1 MSTTCRPRL
10 RGVALAGRGLPWLLA
25 LTVLAGCGRGFY
37 RRQADRDSY
46 SLVGTVAAQTE
57 AGLPGCSIDPGPES
71 RMFDPGPPDFP
82 PMPPDDPQSHRLMQ
96 CVDGKRGSRR
106 SARYGCTDRVES
118 PSWEAYLPR
127 NEDGQLAVDRR
138 TAVQL
143 ALVHSRDYQSQL
155 ENLYLS
161 ALDVS
166 FERFVFDTQ
175 FFGGNSTFFTADGP
189 ARAGSSSS
197 LLTIDNDLEA
207 RKLFAT
213 GAELIVGMANSLIWQ
228 FSGPNDYSAFTL
240 LDFSVLQPLLRAGGR
255 AVVLEA
261 LTGAE
266 RALLANVRQ
275 MERFRRGFYAHVVTG
290 RSPGSGP
297 SRGGVG
303 LVAPGGGGGGGGL
316 IGLLETQVR
325 IRNQEFNVAG
335 LRESLNEVE
344 AAHEAGRIDRL
355 QVDQARQALYN
366 AQSSLLRLENGY
378 QDSLDDY
385 KVQLGLPPD
394 LDMVIDD
401 PMLERFR
408 LIDPAVEATE
418 ERIHESALAVRSQ
431 PDVASP
437 ENLAELRA
445 IREAVLVRL
454 GDVVS
459 ERLRLDAELPERRE
473 SLGRLLARQA
483 DRAEPQVDPSV
494 LNVDAL
500 DERIATFDREYGRTS
515 RFMGVTLLLLDHYQ
529 KTVAEQLSDGATP
542 QSWRVLAKLR
552 VLAEL
557 MDKLTGVGLGQTTD
571 VYISGRIRAA
581 LFELMNDL
589 SAEPLAEPLDP
600 ATEQNLARLTGLLL
614 KLAQELTARLG
625 SPPLKPQTNLDPAGH
640 FDAMLAEL
648 ENNPLFMAP
657 VPADEAARIELRNQL
672 GQKLL
677 DRLDE
682 QFSVVTLIMAGIR
695 LEMIGLVP
703 VDLDPTEALQIARAN
718 RRDWQN
724 ARAALVDQW
733 RQIELAANELKSGLD
748 VTFSGDINTLG
759 DHPFRF
765 RSTTGR
771 LRVGLEFDA
780 PLTRLAE
787 RNAYREAL
795 IAYQRARRDY
805 MAFEDAVSQNL
816 RRTLRAI
823 REAQL
828 DFELERAGVHVAISQ
843 VEVTRLRL
851 REPPKVGAEQKFGA
865 TTVRDLLGALNGL
878 LGAQNGILG
887 VWVDYEVERLN
898 LDLDLGT
905 MQLDPDGVWID
916 PGPITAES
924 LRARADAEP
933 LDSDALPP
941 GVLPP
946 GELCPEMPGDA
957 LEEGEEGGQARL
969 SSAQNVQER
978 PSRSNLG
985 GTRHSQ
991 TVP

>member
-1 MSTTCRPRL
+1 M
-10 RGVALAGRGLPWLLA
+10 AGRGLPWVLVLA
-25 LTVLAGCGRGFY
+25 VLAGCGRGFY

-71 RMFDPGPPDFP
+71 RMFNPGLPDFP
-82 PMPPDDPQSHRLMQ
+82 PMPPDDPQSHQLMQ

-106 SARYGCTDRVES
+106 WGRYGCTDRVES
-118 PSWEAYLPR
+118 PSWEEYLPR

-189 ARAGSSSS
+189 ARGGSSSS

-213 GAELIVGMANSLIWQ
+213 GAELVVGMANSLIWQ

-297 SRGGVG
+297 SRGGIG
-303 LVAPGGGGGGGGL
+303 LAAPGGGGGGGGL

-335 LRESLNEVE
+335 LRESLSEVE
-344 AAHEAGRIDRL
+344 AAEDAGRIDRL

-378 QDSLDDY
+378 QDSLDAY
-385 KVQLGLPPD
+385 KVQIGLPPA

-401 PMLERFR
+401 LMLERFR
-408 LIDPAVEATE
+408 LIDPAIEATE

-454 GDVVS
+454 GDVVG
-459 ERLRLDAELPERRE
+459 ERLRLDAELPQRRE
-473 SLGRLLARQA
+473 SLGRLLARQGE
-483 DRAEPQVDPSV
+483 RGEPQVDPSV
-494 LNVDAL
+494 LSVDAL
-500 DERIATFDREYGRTS
+500 DGRIADFDREYGRTS
-515 RFMGVTLLLLDHYQ
+515 RFMGVTLLLVDHYQ
-529 KTVAEQLSDGATP
+529 KTVAEQLSEGGTP
-542 QSWRVLAKLR
+542 QSWRLLAKLR
-552 VLAEL
+552 TLADL
-557 MDKLTGVGLGQTTD
+557 MDKLTGVGIGQTSD
-571 VYISGRIRAA
+571 VYIAGRIRAA

-589 SAEPLAEPLDP
+589 SDEPLAEPLDP
-600 ATEQNLARLTGLLL
+600 ATEQNLAKLTGLLL
-614 KLAQELTARLG
+614 KLAQELTERLG
-625 SPPLKPQTNLDPAGH
+625 RPPLEPQMDLDPAGH

-648 ENNPLFMAP
+648 ENNPLLIPA
-657 VPADEAARIELRNQL
+657 VPADEAAQTELRNQL

-682 QFSVVTLIMAGIR
+682 QFSAVTLIMAGIR

-703 VDLDPTEALQIARAN
+703 VDLDPAEALNIARAN

-733 RQIELAANELKSGLD
+733 RQIELAANDLKSGLD

-787 RNAYREAL
+787 RNAYRETL

-805 MAFEDAVSQNL
+805 MAFEDAVSQSL
-816 RRTLRAI
+816 RRTLRAV

-828 DFELERAGVHVAISQ
+828 NFELQRAGVHVAISQ

-887 VWVDYEVERLN
+887 VWVEYEVERLN

-924 LRARADAEP
+924 LRARGDAEP

-941 GVLPP
+941 GVFPPGVLPP
-946 GELCPEMPGDA
+946 CELGPEMPQDEVPPEPPPGVPPQPPSDGPELIPAPPASRGD
-957 LEEGEEGGQARL
+957 
-969 SSAQNVQER
+969 
-978 PSRSNLG
+978 
-985 GTRHSQ
+985 
-991 TVP
+991 

>member
-1 MSTTCRPRL
+1 MSTSRRPRPHTAAM
-10 RGVALAGRGLPWLLA
+10 RGGGLPWLLA
-25 LTVLAGCGRGFY
+25 LAILAGCGRGFY

-46 SLVGTVAAQTE
+46 SLVAAVAAQTQ

-71 RMFDPGPPDFP
+71 RMFDPGLPDFP
-82 PMPPDDPQSHRLMQ
+82 PMPPDDPQSHQLMG

-106 SARYGCTDRVES
+106 WGRYGCTDRVES
-118 PSWEAYLPR
+118 PSWEAYLPL
-127 NEDGQLAVDRR
+127 NEEGQLALDRR

-143 ALVHSRDYQSQL
+143 ALIHSRDYQSQL

-175 FFGGNSTFFTADGP
+175 FFGSNSTFFTADGP

-275 MERFRRGFYAHVVTG
+275 MERFRRGFYAQVVTG
-290 RSPGSGP
+290 RSPGPGP
-297 SRGGVG
+297 SRGGPG
-303 LVAPGGGGGGGGL
+303 LAAPGGGGGGGGL

-325 IRNQEFNVAG
+325 IRNQEFNVTG
-335 LRESLNEVE
+335 LRESLSEVE
-344 AAHEAGRIDRL
+344 AAHEAGRIDRF

-366 AQSSLLRLENGY
+366 AQSSLLALETGY
-378 QDSLDDY
+378 QNALDAY
-385 KVQLGLPPD
+385 KVQLGLPPELD
-394 LDMVIDD
+394 LLIDD
-401 PMLERFR
+401 PMLDRFR
-408 LIDPAVEATE
+408 LIDPTIEATE
-418 ERIHESALAVRSQ
+418 QQIHESALAARSQ

-454 GDVVS
+454 GDVVG
-459 ERLRLDAELPERRE
+459 ERRRLDAKLPERRK
-473 SLGRLLARQA
+473 SLGRLLARQGE
-483 DRAEPQVDPSV
+483 RAEPQVDPSV
-494 LNVDAL
+494 LSVEAL
-500 DERIATFDREYGRTS
+500 DGRIANFDREYGRTS
-515 RFMGVTLLLLDHYQ
+515 RFMGVTLLLLDRYCQ
-529 KTVAEQLSDGATP
+529 TVAEQLSNGATP
-542 QSWRVLAKLR
+542 QSWRLLAKLR
-552 VLAEL
+552 TLSDL
-557 MDKLTGVGLGQTTD
+557 MDKLTGVGLGQTSD

-581 LFELMNDL
+581 LIELMNDL
-589 SAEPLAEPLDP
+589 SAEPLAEPFDP
-600 ATEQNLARLTGLLL
+600 ATEQNLSKLTGLLL
-614 KLAQELTARLG
+614 KLAQELTERLG
-625 SPPLKPQTNLDPAGH
+625 RPSLEPKMDLDPAGH

-648 ENNPLFMAP
+648 ENNPLLIPP
-657 VPADEAARIELRNQL
+657 VPDEETARTELRNQL

-682 QFSVVTLIMAGIR
+682 QFSAVTLIMAGIR
-695 LEMIGLVP
+695 LEMIDLVP
-703 VDLDPTEALQIARAN
+703 VDLDPAEALQIARAN

-780 PLTRLAE
+780 PLTRMTE
-787 RNAYREAL
+787 RNAYRETL

-805 MAFEDAVSQNL
+805 MAFEDAVSQSL

-828 DFELERAGVHVAISQ
+828 NFELERAGVHVAISQ

-865 TTVRDLLGALNGL
+865 TTVRDLLGALTGL
-878 LGAQNGILG
+878 LNAQNGILG
-887 VWVDYEVERLN
+887 VWVDYEVERVN

-933 LDSDALPP
+933 LEPDALPP
-941 GVLPP
+941 DG
-946 GELCPEMPGDA
+946 
-957 LEEGEEGGQARL
+957 
-969 SSAQNVQER
+969 
-978 PSRSNLG
+978 
-985 GTRHSQ
+985 
-991 TVP
+991 